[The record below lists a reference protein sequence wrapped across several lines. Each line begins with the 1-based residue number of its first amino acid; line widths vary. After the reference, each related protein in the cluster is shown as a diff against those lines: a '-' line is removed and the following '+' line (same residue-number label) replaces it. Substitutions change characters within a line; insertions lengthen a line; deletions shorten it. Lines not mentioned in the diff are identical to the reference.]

1 MVFKIDTHVH
11 TDASHDCDTSV
22 REVLDNAVSR
32 GLDGVAITDH
42 DTVENHDEAL
52 DLAKDFD
59 LTVIPGIEITT
70 SAGHLLG
77 LNVEK
82 KIESGLSLEE
92 TIDRIREQN
101 GVAVVP
107 HPFQFFRHGVS
118 KSELEKVEPDAVEVF
133 NSRLIVGLRNLQS
146 DRYAQS
152 RGYPKVAGSDA
163 HVPGLVGTA
172 YTVVESSGSVKDVL
186 QGIREGRTSI
196 HREKTPV
203 SSFIRQII
211 SNNWRT
217 KL

>member
-11 TDASHDCDTSV
+11 TNASHDCDTSV
-22 REVLDNAVSR
+22 REVLKSAVSR

-42 DTVENHDEAL
+42 DTVENQQEAL
-52 DLAKDFD
+52 DLAEEFD
-59 LTVIPGIEITT
+59 LTVVPGIEVST

-77 LNVEK
+77 LNVEE
-82 KIESGLSLEE
+82 KIESGLSLGE
-92 TIDRIREQN
+92 TISRIRDQN
-101 GVAVVP
+101 GVAIVP

-118 KSELEKVEPDAVEVF
+118 KSELERVDPDALEVF

-172 YTVVESSGSVKDVL
+172 YTVVDSSDSVKDVL
-186 QGIREGRTSI
+186 EGIRDGNTSI
-196 HREKTPV
+196 HKEKTPV

-217 KL
+217 KI